1 MHRLSVPG
9 TSTEVSF
16 AISHE
21 GTEQMT
27 STNQAVKQLVSDE
40 YEHGFVTPIESDTL
54 PPGLGEE
61 VIRAISARKQ
71 EPAWMLQRRI
81 EAYRHWLTM
90 TQPDWAHL
98 QHPPIDFQGI
108 SYYSAP
114 RGQADGPQSLD
125 DVDPE
130 LLETYSKLG
139 IRLEEQKAL
148 AGVAVDAVFDSV
160 SVATTFRETLQ
171 EAGVIFCS
179 MSEAVREHPELVQ
192 KYLGSVVPHTDNFFA
207 SLNSAVSVSYTHLTL
222 PTNVQ
227 QCRSRWAPDR

>member
-1 MHRLSVPG
+1 MHRPSVPG

-16 AISHE
+16 AISYE

-71 EPAWMLQRRI
+71 EPAWMLQRLI
-81 EAYRHWLTM
+81 EDYRHWLTM
-90 TQPDWAHL
+90 TQPDWGHL

-108 SYYSAP
+108 SYFSAP
-114 RGQADGPQSLD
+114 KRQADGPQSLD

-139 IRLEEQKAL
+139 IPLEEQKAL

-160 SVATTFRETLQ
+160 SVGTT
-171 EAGVIFCS
+171 
-179 MSEAVREHPELVQ
+179 
-192 KYLGSVVPHTDNFFA
+192 
-207 SLNSAVSVSYTHLTL
+207 
-222 PTNVQ
+222 
-227 QCRSRWAPDR
+227 